1 MKFLVIYQ
9 EVGLHPEIADND
21 RKHIMR
27 QLETAFSSGLI
38 EDVIFLRSSKRR
50 PHEIIDLSEAY
61 MEVTPIKAEITTIGL
76 DLKDLVL
83 KKST

>member
-9 EVGLHPEIADND
+9 EVGLHPEIAEND
-21 RKHIMR
+21 RKHIIE
-27 QLETAFSSGLI
+27 QLEGAFISNLLD
-38 EDVIFLRSSKRR
+38 DVIFLRSSKRR
-50 PHEIIDLSEAY
+50 PHEIIDLSKKP
-61 MEVTPIKAEITTIGL
+61 MEVTPIKAEISSVGV